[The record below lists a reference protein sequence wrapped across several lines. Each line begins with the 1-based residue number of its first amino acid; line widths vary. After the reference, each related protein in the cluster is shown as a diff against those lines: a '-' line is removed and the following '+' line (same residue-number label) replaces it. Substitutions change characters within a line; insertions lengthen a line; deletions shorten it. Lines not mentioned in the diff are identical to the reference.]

1 MSTRGESSESAGAVA
16 PNSCVGSADSTS
28 SGKISCDPFLVI
40 QFSQKRSVTS
50 CVHAYCTESF
60 ATAMVPLF
68 NIFFASVTQ
77 AQETIDV
84 AKITCDQYL
93 AGRVTD
99 SRTLFVWLSGYYNGT
114 RNDTVIDV
122 SDLQK
127 KAQTI
132 MDDCLS
138 HPDKILLEA
147 TKNNF
152 SAKK

>member
-1 MSTRGESSESAGAVA
+1 M
-16 PNSCVGSADSTS
+16 
-28 SGKISCDPFLVI
+28 
-40 QFSQKRSVTS
+40 
-50 CVHAYCTESF
+50 
-60 ATAMVPLF
+60 AMVPLF
-68 NIFFASVTQ
+68 NIFVASVTQ
-77 AQETIDV
+77 AQDV

-114 RNDTVIDV
+114 RDDTVIDV

-138 HPDKILLEA
+138 HPDTILLEV
-147 TKNNF
+147 TKINF

>member
-1 MSTRGESSESAGAVA
+1 
-16 PNSCVGSADSTS
+16 
-28 SGKISCDPFLVI
+28 
-40 QFSQKRSVTS
+40 
-50 CVHAYCTESF
+50 
-60 ATAMVPLF
+60 MVPLF

-138 HPDKILLEA
+138 HPDTILLEA